1 MEKRLPMNLQFFA
14 SDSAGTEGTQGTQ
27 TQTQQAGQQQAAG
40 STPAQANTAPTA
52 PEIDYDKLASIIQGK
67 QSVTEDKVL
76 KTYFEQQGLS
86 PEEMKQAIATFKDQK
101 AKNQPDISAMQQQI
115 ATNAKLAQEAAV
127 RQAATMEAV
136 TLGLNAKTIEY
147 VLKLADLDGCM
158 SDKGEAD
165 QEKIK
170 AAINKVL
177 EDVPALK
184 PTENQ
189 GTGFRIGGNSDLAG
203 STQSQQAA
211 GMQPKVATKRWN
223 RFN

>member
-1 MEKRLPMNLQFFA
+1 MKEKLPMNLQFFA
-14 SDSAGTEGTQGTQ
+14 DGTGAEGTQGQ
-27 TQTQQAGQQQAAG
+27 EGPQQAAG
-40 STPAQANTAPTA
+40 STPAQANTQQTTSH
-52 PEIDYDKLASIIQGK
+52 EIDYEKLASIIQGK
-67 QSVTEDKVL
+67 QNVTEDTVL
-76 KTYFEQQGLS
+76 KSYFKQQGLS

-115 ATNAKLAQEAAV
+115 ADSTKQMQQAAV

-203 STQSQQAA
+203 STQSQQTA

>member
-27 TQTQQAGQQQAAG
+27 AQTQQAGQQQAAG

-86 PEEMKQAIATFKDQK
+86 PEEMKQAIATFKNQK

-136 TLGLNAKTIEY
+136 NLGLNAKTIEY
-147 VLKLADLDGCM
+147 VLKLASFEGCT
-158 SDKGEAD
+158 SEKGEAD
-165 QEKIK
+165 PEKIK

-184 PTENQ
+184 PAENQ
-189 GTGFRIGGNSDLAG
+189 NTGFRIGGNSDIAG
-203 STQSQQAA
+203 GTQSQA
-211 GMQPKVATKRWN
+211 GATQPKVATKRWN

>member
-1 MEKRLPMNLQFFA
+1 MKEKLPMNLQFFA
-14 SDSAGTEGTQGTQ
+14 DGTGAEGTQGQ
-27 TQTQQAGQQQAAG
+27 EGPQQAAG
-40 STPAQANTAPTA
+40 STPAQANTQQTTSH
-52 PEIDYDKLASIIQGK
+52 EIDYEKLASIIQGK
-67 QSVTEDKVL
+67 QNVTEDTVL
-76 KTYFEQQGLS
+76 KSYFKQQGLS
-86 PEEMKQAIATFKDQK
+86 PEEMKQAIATFKEQK
-101 AKNQPDISAMQQQI
+101 AKNQPDVSAMQQQI
-115 ATNAKLAQEAAV
+115 ADSIKQMQQAAV

-165 QEKIK
+165 PEKIK

-184 PTENQ
+184 PANDKN
-189 GTGFRIGGNSDLAG
+189 TGFQIGGNSDFAG
-203 STQSQQAA
+203 SAQSQQAVT
-211 GMQPKVATKRWN
+211 QPNKVATKRWN

>member
-1 MEKRLPMNLQFFA
+1 MKEKLPMNLQFFA
-14 SDSAGTEGTQGTQ
+14 DGTGAEGTQGQ
-27 TQTQQAGQQQAAG
+27 EGPQQAAG
-40 STPAQANTAPTA
+40 STPAQANTQQTTSH
-52 PEIDYDKLASIIQGK
+52 EIDYEKLASIIQGK
-67 QSVTEDKVL
+67 QNVTEDTVL
-76 KTYFEQQGLS
+76 KSYFKQQGLS

-101 AKNQPDISAMQQQI
+101 AKNQSDISAMQQQI

-203 STQSQQAA
+203 STQSQQTA

>member
-1 MEKRLPMNLQFFA
+1 MKEKLPMNLQFFA
-14 SDSAGTEGTQGTQ
+14 DGTGAEGTQGQ
-27 TQTQQAGQQQAAG
+27 EGPQQAAG
-40 STPAQANTAPTA
+40 STPAQANTQQTTSH
-52 PEIDYDKLASIIQGK
+52 EIDYEKLASIIQGK
-67 QSVTEDKVL
+67 QNVTEDTVL
-76 KTYFEQQGLS
+76 KSYFKQQGLS
-86 PEEMKQAIATFKDQK
+86 PEEMKQAIATFKEQK
-101 AKNQPDISAMQQQI
+101 AKNQPDVSAMQRQI
-115 ATNAKLAQEAAV
+115 ADSTKQMQQAAV

-165 QEKIK
+165 PEKIK

-184 PTENQ
+184 PVNDKN
-189 GTGFRIGGNSDLAG
+189 TGFQIGGNSDFAG
-203 STQSQQAA
+203 STQSQQAVT
-211 GMQPKVATKRWN
+211 QPNKVATKRWN

>member
-1 MEKRLPMNLQFFA
+1 MKKKLPMNLQFFA
-14 SDSAGTEGTQGTQ
+14 DGTGAEGTQGQ
-27 TQTQQAGQQQAAG
+27 EGPQQAAG
-40 STPAQANTAPTA
+40 STPAQANTQQTTSH
-52 PEIDYDKLASIIQGK
+52 EIDYEKLASIIQGK
-67 QSVTEDKVL
+67 QNVTEDTVL
-76 KTYFEQQGLS
+76 KSYFKQQGLS
-86 PEEMKQAIATFKDQK
+86 PEEMKQAIATFKEQK
-101 AKNQPDISAMQQQI
+101 AKNQPDVSAMQQQI
-115 ATNAKLAQEAAV
+115 ADSTKQMQQAAV

-165 QEKIK
+165 PEKIK

-184 PTENQ
+184 PANDKN
-189 GTGFRIGGNSDLAG
+189 TGFQIGGNSDFAG
-203 STQSQQAA
+203 STQSQQAVT
-211 GMQPKVATKRWN
+211 QPNKAATKRWN

>member
-1 MEKRLPMNLQFFA
+1 MKEKLPMNLQFFA
-14 SDSAGTEGTQGTQ
+14 DGTGAEGTQGQ
-27 TQTQQAGQQQAAG
+27 EGPQQAAG
-40 STPAQANTAPTA
+40 STPAQANTQQTTSH
-52 PEIDYDKLASIIQGK
+52 EIDYEKLASIIQGK
-67 QSVTEDKVL
+67 QNVTEDTVL
-76 KTYFEQQGLS
+76 KSYFKQQGLS

-115 ATNAKLAQEAAV
+115 ADSTKQMQQAAV

-165 QEKIK
+165 PEKIK

-184 PTENQ
+184 PANDKN
-189 GTGFRIGGNSDLAG
+189 TGFQIGGNSDFAG
-203 STQSQQAA
+203 SAQSQQAVT
-211 GMQPKVATKRWN
+211 QPNKVATKRWN

>member
-1 MEKRLPMNLQFFA
+1 MKEKLPMNLQFFA
-14 SDSAGTEGTQGTQ
+14 DGTGAEGTQGQ
-27 TQTQQAGQQQAAG
+27 EGPQQAAG
-40 STPAQANTAPTA
+40 STPAQANTQQTTSH
-52 PEIDYDKLASIIQGK
+52 EIDYEKLASIIQGK
-67 QSVTEDKVL
+67 QNVTEDTVL
-76 KTYFEQQGLS
+76 KSYFKQQGLS
-86 PEEMKQAIATFKDQK
+86 PEEMKQAIATFKEQK
-101 AKNQPDISAMQQQI
+101 AKNQPDVSAMQQQI
-115 ATNAKLAQEAAV
+115 ADSTKQMQQAAV

-165 QEKIK
+165 PEKIK

-184 PTENQ
+184 PANDKN
-189 GTGFRIGGNSDLAG
+189 TGFQIGGNSDFAG
-203 STQSQQAA
+203 SAQSQQAVT
-211 GMQPKVATKRWN
+211 QPNKVATKRWN

>member
-1 MEKRLPMNLQFFA
+1 MKEKLPMNLQFFA
-14 SDSAGTEGTQGTQ
+14 DGTGAEGTQRQEGP
-27 TQTQQAGQQQAAG
+27 QQAAG
-40 STPAQANTAPTA
+40 STPAQANTQQTTSH
-52 PEIDYDKLASIIQGK
+52 EIDYEKLASIIQGK
-67 QSVTEDKVL
+67 QNVTEDTVL
-76 KTYFEQQGLS
+76 KSYFKQQGLS
-86 PEEMKQAIATFKDQK
+86 PEEMKQAIATFKEQK
-101 AKNQPDISAMQQQI
+101 AKNQPDVSAMQQQI
-115 ATNAKLAQEAAV
+115 ADSTKQMQQAAV

-165 QEKIK
+165 SEKIK

-184 PTENQ
+184 PANDKN
-189 GTGFRIGGNSDLAG
+189 TGFQIGGNSDFAG
-203 STQSQQAA
+203 SAQSQQAVT
-211 GMQPKVATKRWN
+211 QPNKVATKRWN

>member
-115 ATNAKLAQEAAV
+115 ATNAKLAQQAAV

-165 QEKIK
+165 PEKIK

-184 PTENQ
+184 PANDKN
-189 GTGFRIGGNSDLAG
+189 TGFQIGGNSDFAG
-203 STQSQQAA
+203 SAQSQQAVT
-211 GMQPKVATKRWN
+211 QPNKVATKRWN

>member
-1 MEKRLPMNLQFFA
+1 MKKELPMNLQFFA
-14 SDSAGTEGTQGTQ
+14 PDNGTQGTGSQEQ
-27 TQTQQAGQQQAAG
+27 TGQQQAAG
-40 STPAQANTAPTA
+40 STPAQANTQQVAT
-52 PEIDYDKLASIIQGK
+52 PEIDYDKIASIIQGK
-67 QSVTEDKVL
+67 QTVTEDTVL
-76 KTYFEQQGLS
+76 KNYFRQQGLS
-86 PEEMKQAIATFKDQK
+86 SEEMKQAIATFKEQK
-101 AKNQPDISAMQQQI
+101 AKNQPDVSAMQQQI
-115 ATNAKLAQEAAV
+115 ANNAKLIQQAAV

-189 GTGFRIGGNSDLAG
+189 NTGFRIGGNSDIAG
-203 STQSQQAA
+203 GTQSQAGAA
-211 GMQPKVATKRWN
+211 QQKVATKRWN

>member
-1 MEKRLPMNLQFFA
+1 MKEKLPMNLQFFA
-14 SDSAGTEGTQGTQ
+14 DGTGAEGTQGQ
-27 TQTQQAGQQQAAG
+27 EGPQQAAG
-40 STPAQANTAPTA
+40 STPAQANTQQTTSH
-52 PEIDYDKLASIIQGK
+52 EIDYEKLASIIQGK
-67 QSVTEDKVL
+67 QNVTEDTVL
-76 KTYFEQQGLS
+76 KSYFKQQGLS
-86 PEEMKQAIATFKDQK
+86 PEEMKQAIATFKEQK
-101 AKNQPDISAMQQQI
+101 AKNQPDVSAMQQQI
-115 ATNAKLAQEAAV
+115 ADSTKQMQQAAV

-165 QEKIK
+165 PEKIK

-184 PTENQ
+184 PVNDKN
-189 GTGFRIGGNSDLAG
+189 TGFQIGGNSDFAG
-203 STQSQQAA
+203 STQSQQAVT
-211 GMQPKVATKRWN
+211 QPNKVATKRWN

>member
-1 MEKRLPMNLQFFA
+1 MKEKLPMNLQFFA
-14 SDSAGTEGTQGTQ
+14 DGTGAEGTQGQ
-27 TQTQQAGQQQAAG
+27 EGPQQAAG
-40 STPAQANTAPTA
+40 STPAQANTQQTTSH
-52 PEIDYDKLASIIQGK
+52 EIDYEKLASIIQGK
-67 QSVTEDKVL
+67 QNVTEDTVL
-76 KTYFEQQGLS
+76 KSYFKQQGLS
-86 PEEMKQAIATFKDQK
+86 PEEMKQAIATFKEQK
-101 AKNQPDISAMQQQI
+101 AKNQPDVSAMQRQI
-115 ATNAKLAQEAAV
+115 ADSTKQMQQAAV

-165 QEKIK
+165 PEKIK

-184 PTENQ
+184 PVNDKN
-189 GTGFRIGGNSDLAG
+189 TGFQIGGNSDFAG
-203 STQSQQAA
+203 GTQSQQAVT
-211 GMQPKVATKRWN
+211 QPNKVATKRWN

>member
-1 MEKRLPMNLQFFA
+1 MKEKLPMNLQFFA
-14 SDSAGTEGTQGTQ
+14 DGTGAEGTQGQ
-27 TQTQQAGQQQAAG
+27 EGPQQAAG
-40 STPAQANTAPTA
+40 STPAQANTQQTTSH
-52 PEIDYDKLASIIQGK
+52 EIDYEKLASIIQGK
-67 QSVTEDKVL
+67 QNVTEDTVL
-76 KTYFEQQGLS
+76 KSYFKQQGLS
-86 PEEMKQAIATFKDQK
+86 PEEMKQAIATFKEQK
-101 AKNQPDISAMQQQI
+101 AKNQPDVSAMQRQI
-115 ATNAKLAQEAAV
+115 ADSTKQMQQAAV

-165 QEKIK
+165 PEKIK

-184 PTENQ
+184 PANDKN
-189 GTGFRIGGNSDLAG
+189 TGFQIGGNSDFAG
-203 STQSQQAA
+203 STQSQQAVT
-211 GMQPKVATKRWN
+211 QPNKVATKRWN

>member
-1 MEKRLPMNLQFFA
+1 MKEKLPMNLQFFA
-14 SDSAGTEGTQGTQ
+14 DGTGAEGAQGQ
-27 TQTQQAGQQQAAG
+27 EGPQQAAG
-40 STPAQANTAPTA
+40 STPAQANTQQTTSH
-52 PEIDYDKLASIIQGK
+52 EIDYEKLASIIQGK
-67 QSVTEDKVL
+67 QNVTEDTVL
-76 KTYFEQQGLS
+76 KSYFKQQGLS
-86 PEEMKQAIATFKDQK
+86 SEEMKQAIATFKEQK
-101 AKNQPDISAMQQQI
+101 AKNQPDVSAMQRQI
-115 ATNAKLAQEAAV
+115 ADSTKQMQQAAV

-165 QEKIK
+165 PEKIK

-184 PTENQ
+184 PVNDKN
-189 GTGFRIGGNSDLAG
+189 TGFQIGGNSDFAG
-203 STQSQQAA
+203 STQSQQAVT
-211 GMQPKVATKRWN
+211 QPNKVATKRWN

>member
-1 MEKRLPMNLQFFA
+1 MKEKLPMNLQFFA
-14 SDSAGTEGTQGTQ
+14 DGTGAEGTQGQ
-27 TQTQQAGQQQAAG
+27 EGPQQAAG
-40 STPAQANTAPTA
+40 STPAQANTQQTTSH
-52 PEIDYDKLASIIQGK
+52 EIDYEKLASIIQGK
-67 QSVTEDKVL
+67 QNVTEDTVL
-76 KTYFEQQGLS
+76 KSYFKQQGLS

-115 ATNAKLAQEAAV
+115 ATNVKLAQEAAV

-165 QEKIK
+165 PEKIK

-184 PTENQ
+184 PANDKN
-189 GTGFRIGGNSDLAG
+189 TGFQIGGNSDFAG
-203 STQSQQAA
+203 SAQSQQAVT
-211 GMQPKVATKRWN
+211 QPNKVATKRWN

>member
-1 MEKRLPMNLQFFA
+1 MKKKLPMNLQFFA
-14 SDSAGTEGTQGTQ
+14 DGTGAEGTQGQ
-27 TQTQQAGQQQAAG
+27 EGPQQAAG
-40 STPAQANTAPTA
+40 STPAQANTQQTTSH
-52 PEIDYDKLASIIQGK
+52 EIDYEKLASIIQGK
-67 QSVTEDKVL
+67 QNVTEDTVL
-76 KTYFEQQGLS
+76 KSYFKQQGLS

-115 ATNAKLAQEAAV
+115 ATNVKLAQEAAV

-165 QEKIK
+165 PEKIK

-184 PTENQ
+184 PVNDKN
-189 GTGFRIGGNSDLAG
+189 TGFQIGGNSDFAG
-203 STQSQQAA
+203 STQSQQAVT
-211 GMQPKVATKRWN
+211 QPNKVATKRWN

>member
-1 MEKRLPMNLQFFA
+1 MKKKLPMNLQFFA
-14 SDSAGTEGTQGTQ
+14 DGTGAEGTQGQ
-27 TQTQQAGQQQAAG
+27 EGPQQAAG
-40 STPAQANTAPTA
+40 STPAQANTQQTTSH
-52 PEIDYDKLASIIQGK
+52 EIDYEKLASIIQGK
-67 QSVTEDKVL
+67 QNVTEDTVL
-76 KTYFEQQGLS
+76 KSYFKQQGLS
-86 PEEMKQAIATFKDQK
+86 PEEMKQAIATFKEQK
-101 AKNQPDISAMQQQI
+101 AKNQPDVSAMQQQI
-115 ATNAKLAQEAAV
+115 ADSTKQMQQAAV

-165 QEKIK
+165 PEKIK

-184 PTENQ
+184 PANDKN
-189 GTGFRIGGNSDLAG
+189 TGFQIGGNSDFAG
-203 STQSQQAA
+203 STQSQQAVT
-211 GMQPKVATKRWN
+211 QPNKVATKRWN